1 MTSDPVR
8 QARRDLDRFEEE
20 LPVARLAQAV
30 ERVVQLP
37 EFAMMA
43 EAASSYRPQWGGT
56 LDALYEKPL
65 LVSARRTLHNAF
77 TATLRRET
85 LYYHAFGAL
94 VDAVIIWRYAYTQE
108 RAGDARITSIHD
120 TLVRLLRRHERFLE
134 PGDDSLPDDTFFE
147 ALKHVRL
154 TKGRGYALIRTVGRY
169 LAALEGEAMERKVS
183 TLRGTVMM
191 SLAVFSGQVLAMSAA
206 VQGNRSAISLPD
218 AAGGLAAY
226 LQLLQTHPS
235 QLLAAAPG

>member
-1 MTSDPVR
+1 MTSDAVR
-8 QARRDLDRFEEE
+8 LARRDLDRFEDG
-20 LPVARLAQAV
+20 PAVANLTQAT
-30 ERVVQLP
+30 ERVIELP
-37 EFAMMA
+37 EFAIMA
-43 EAASSYRPQWGGT
+43 EAASSYRPQWAGP

-65 LVSARRTLHNAF
+65 LVSARRALHNAF

-85 LYYHAFGAL
+85 LYYNAFGAL

-108 RAGDARITSIHD
+108 RAGDARISAIHD
-120 TLVRLLRRHERFLE
+120 TLVRLLRRRERFLE
-134 PGDDSLPDDTFFE
+134 PGDDSIPDDTFFE

-154 TKGRGYALIRTVGRY
+154 SKGRGYALIRTVGRY
-169 LAALEGEAMERKVS
+169 LAALEGEATERKVS

-206 VQGNRSAISLPD
+206 VQDNRSAISLPD

-235 QLLAAAPG
+235 LLLRAPAG